1 MAPFFGHTA
10 PHPICDDFFC
20 FTWIRYMQIKIWRKV
35 LYRYYYFEGPLTIF
49 VALNVRM
56 EFGSF
61 QRVVKNVYLAKML
74 KNRYWC

>member
-20 FTWIRYMQIKIWRKV
+20 YTLIRYMQIKIWRKV
-35 LYRYYYFEGPLTIF
+35 LYRYTYYYLEGHLTIF

-56 EFGSF
+56 EFRSF
-61 QRVVKNVYLAKML
+61 QRVEKNLYLAQKML
-74 KNRYWC
+74 K